1 MDWYQGIRFASEL
14 FANQAFVAAICGT
27 LILCALA
34 ISAFSTLVLWRTKR
48 DAKAALDGMPEK
60 LEDPGA
66 AIAALRKS
74 PVSDRLLEELDTIK
88 QIDRRFYRVPCA
100 RSSERFDALVHLYT
114 DTRTLDA
121 WPNIFVGVGLLLTF
135 VGLALSLW
143 NASRGAASGDINVV
157 KQSVTTLLE
166 FSAVKFTTSLVALAC
181 SILLSI
187 LLRKQRHSAELSLD
201 KVARALD
208 RSYPLITVERLAI
221 YQLSDSYRAEEH
233 RNSAAAILTAFSD
246 SPVFQLAMQ
255 NVEDILR
262 EASEQTAQLQ
272 AFNSNLAIQLGEA
285 LDNKLQPMLQHLADR
300 VELALRDMGGSI
312 GDTNQS
318 ALKALLD
325 SFVDELRG
333 ATKNDSAEVQRNLS
347 ELATTLSRTSS
358 ELTDRMSSVFSG
370 VESTGERFAT
380 MLNDA
385 SASFRGEM
393 GRVQADV
400 GSGLTEALAAIKTS
414 ADQSSRQ
421 SEAMLRQFSA
431 GADSFRSSVEGG
443 ATSFVSELDRGA
455 KSIDTIVERLGD
467 SVIRLGELIERAS
480 TLGETS
486 ARVTAERVEQL
497 QSTLRDVDA
506 GFKRVNEATVPF
518 SKAADQVRTAID
530 LLRVTESSI
539 QSRVVDFT
547 SAATAMNVS
556 SSGLSDSVAK
566 SVSRLTEGLGSST
579 ERLTSS
585 IVAIAQ
591 QSEQAGSSLKDAI
604 QQTLSEYEKRFGGID
619 NELQSALTTIVETF
633 ASTYESMRAR
643 VAEIDQQMAQ
653 SINRL
658 ANFNDTFGEHT
669 EDLAHS
675 VDKLS
680 LAMTRV

>member
-1 MDWYQGIRFASEL
+1 M
-14 FANQAFVAAICGT
+14 FANQTFVAAVCSS
-27 LILCALA
+27 LVLCALG
-34 ISAFSTLVLWRTKR
+34 IGLFSTSVLWRTKR
-48 DAKAALDGMPEK
+48 DAKQALVALSNGSA
-60 LEDPGA
+60 DPRST
-66 AIAALRKS
+66 IASLPSS
-74 PVSDRLLEELDTIK
+74 PISARLLEELDTIK
-88 QIDRRFYRVPCA
+88 VIEDRSYRVPCA
-100 RSSERFDALVHLYT
+100 RSNERFDGLVHLYA

-143 NASRGAASGDINVV
+143 NASRGAASGDIAVV

-166 FSAVKFTTSLVALAC
+166 FSAVKFTTSLVALLC

-187 LLRKQRHSAELSLD
+187 VLRKQRHLAEVTLD
-201 KVARALD
+201 KVARALEH
-208 RSYPLITVERLAI
+208 SHPSITIERLAV
-221 YQLSDSYRAEEH
+221 YQLSDSFRDQQH
-233 RNSAAAILTAFSD
+233 RDNAAAMLAAFSES
-246 SPVFQLAMQ
+246 SPLQLAIQ
-255 NVEDILR
+255 NVEDLLGQAR
-262 EASEQTAQLQ
+262 EQTAQLQ
-272 AFNSNLAIQLGEA
+272 SFNSNLAIQLGEA
-285 LDNKLQPMLQHLADR
+285 LDSKLQPMLQHLADR

-318 ALKALLD
+318 ALKSLLD

-347 ELATTLSRTSS
+347 ELASTLGRTSS
-358 ELTDRMSSVFSG
+358 ELSERMSSVFSG
-370 VESTGERFAT
+370 VESTGERFAA

-400 GSGLTEALAAIKTS
+400 GSGLTDALAAIKAS

-421 SEAMLRQFSA
+421 SEAILRQISA

-467 SVIRLGELIERAS
+467 SVIRLAELIEKAS
-480 TLGETS
+480 TLGDNA
-486 ARVTAERVEQL
+486 ARITAERMGQL
-497 QSTLRDVDA
+497 QSTLHDVDA
-506 GFKRVNEATVPF
+506 GFKRVNDATVPF

-530 LLRVTESSI
+530 LLRVTETSV

-547 SAATAMNVS
+547 SAATAMMTS
-556 SSGLSDSVAK
+556 SSGLSDSVSK

-585 IVAIAQ
+585 ITTIAQ
-591 QSEQAGSSLKDAI
+591 QSEQAGSTLRDAI
-604 QQTLSEYEKRFGGID
+604 RETLSEYEKRFGSID
-619 NELQSALTTIVETF
+619 NELQNALTTIVETF
-633 ASTYESMRAR
+633 ASTYEAMRAR
-643 VAEIDQQMAQ
+643 VADIDQQMAQ

-658 ANFNDTFGEHT
+658 ANFNETFGEHT

-675 VDKLS
+675 VEKLS
-680 LAMTRV
+680 LTVARRA